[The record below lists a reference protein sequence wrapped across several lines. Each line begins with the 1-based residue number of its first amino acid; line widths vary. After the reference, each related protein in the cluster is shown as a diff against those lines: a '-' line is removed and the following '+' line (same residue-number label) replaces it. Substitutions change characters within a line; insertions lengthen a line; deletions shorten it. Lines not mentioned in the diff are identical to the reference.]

1 MNVDR
6 FTEKAQEAIAA
17 AQGIATRFQHNEID
31 AEHILLALLEQ
42 AEGLVPQL
50 LKKVGADPAVIH
62 QQVQATLSDRPR
74 VTGGDRQLYTSA
86 RARQVL
92 ADAENQA
99 KRFKDEYVSSEHLFL
114 AILGLADGDSARVFK
129 AFGVDPG
136 KVLAALKGIRG
147 SQRVIDQAAEERY
160 QPLEKFGRDVTQLAR
175 DGKLDPVI
183 GRDDEIRR
191 VMQVLSRRTK
201 NNPVMVGEA
210 GVGKTA
216 IVEGLAQ
223 RVIRGDVPESL
234 KDRKLVALDMG
245 ALIAGTKYRGEFE
258 NRLKAVLKEVASSD
272 GHIILF
278 IDELHTVVGAGKAEG
293 AVDAGN
299 ILKPMLARGELR
311 CIGATTLDEYR
322 QYIEKD
328 KALERRFQPV
338 YVDQPTVEETISILR
353 GLKERYEVHHGVQ
366 ITDAALVAA
375 AQLSNRYIADRF
387 QPDKAIDLVD
397 EAAAKLKM
405 EITSKPV
412 ELDDVDRKLLQ
423 LEMEKLSLARDKDE
437 ASQKR
442 RKEIEKEI
450 GGLKEEQHRL
460 TAQWET
466 ERKEV
471 ESRQKLQEEIERI
484 TTEADAAKRKY
495 DLNKAA
501 ELEYGK
507 LAELKKQ
514 LARLTAK
521 EKGNRL
527 LREQV
532 TEEDIAEVV
541 AKWTGIP
548 LKNLMESE
556 REKLLRL
563 EDEIHKRVVGQDEAV
578 SAVADAIR
586 RARAGIGDWKRPIGS
601 FIFLGPTGVGKTELA
616 RTLAQVL
623 FDTEEAMVRIDM
635 SEYGERHTVARLI
648 GAPPGYVGFEEGGQ
662 LTEAVRRRPY
672 RVVLLDEIEKAHAD
686 VFNVLLQILD
696 DGRLTDGHGRTV
708 DFKNTIVIMTSNLG
722 TEMARQGRIDRDEL
736 MQLLRRSFRPE
747 FLNRVD
753 DIVVFNPLSRE
764 DIRKIVDIQLARV
777 KDMLTEQ
784 GVGLILNHGVED
796 LLAQAGYDPD
806 FGARP
811 LKRVIQRLIENP
823 LAELILRNRPAKV
836 LVSAKDGKIVL
847 SQSGA

>member
-1 MNVDR
+1 MNIDR
-6 FTEKAQEAIAA
+6 FTEKAQEAIAS
-17 AQGIATRFQHNEID
+17 AQGIAARFQHNEID

-42 AEGLVPQL
+42 PEGLVPQL
-50 LKKVGADPAVIH
+50 IKKVGADPAVIH
-62 QQVQATLSDRPR
+62 QQIQAALADRPR
-74 VTGGDRQLYTSA
+74 VTGGDNQVYMSA

-92 ADAENQA
+92 AEAENQA
-99 KRFKDEYVSSEHLFL
+99 KRFKDEYVSTEHLFL
-114 AILGLADGDSARVFK
+114 VILGLKDGDCARVFK
-129 AFGVDPG
+129 AFGVDAG
-136 KVLAALKGIRG
+136 KVLAALKEVRG
-147 SQRVIDQAAEERY
+147 SQRVTDQGAEERY
-160 QPLEKFGRDVTQLAR
+160 QPLEKFGRDVTQLAK

-201 NNPVMVGEA
+201 NNPVMIGEA

-223 RVIRGDVPESL
+223 RIIRGDVPESL
-234 KDRKLVALDMG
+234 KDRKVVALDMG

-258 NRLKAVLKEVASSD
+258 NRLKAVLKEVASSE
-272 GHIILF
+272 GRIILF

-338 YVDQPTVEETISILR
+338 FVDQPSVEETISILR

-366 ITDAALVAA
+366 VTDAALVAA
-375 AQLSNRYIADRF
+375 AVQSNRYISDRF
-387 QPDKAIDLVD
+387 LPDKAIDLVD
-397 EAAAKLKM
+397 EAMAKLKM

-412 ELDDVDRKLLQ
+412 ELDEVDRKVVQ

-437 ASQKR
+437 GSKKR
-442 RKEIEKEI
+442 LKEIEREI
-450 GGLKEEQHRL
+450 AGLKEEQKRL

-471 ESRQKLQEEIERI
+471 EQHSKLQEEIERV
-484 TTEADAAKRKY
+484 TNEVEAAKRKY

-501 ELEYGK
+501 ELEYGR
-507 LAELKKQ
+507 LAELKKK
-514 LARLTAK
+514 LAQAQAK
-521 EKGNRL
+521 EKKNRM

-532 TEEDIAEVV
+532 TKEDIAEVV
-541 AKWTGIP
+541 SKWTGIP
-548 LKNLMESE
+548 LKNLLESE

-563 EDEIHKRVVGQDEAV
+563 EDEIHKRVVGQDA
-578 SAVADAIR
+578 AVAAVANAIR
-586 RARAGIGDWKRPIGS
+586 RARAGIGDRKRPIGS

-616 RTLAQVL
+616 KALAQVL
-623 FDTEEAMVRIDM
+623 FDTEDAIVRLDM
-635 SEYGERHTVARLI
+635 SEYGERHTVSRLV

-686 VFNVLLQILD
+686 VFNLLLQILD

-708 DFKNTIVIMTSNLG
+708 NFKNTIIIMTSNIG
-722 TEMARQGRIDRDEL
+722 TELAKGGKVGSDEL
-736 MQLLRRSFRPE
+736 LPLLRRTFRPE

-753 DIVVFNPLSRE
+753 EVVVFNPLSKA
-764 DIRKIVDIQLARV
+764 DVRKIVDIQLARL
-777 KDMLTEQ
+777 KSMLTEQ
-784 GVGLILNHGVED
+784 GVELIITAGVED
-796 LLAQAGYDPD
+796 VLAEEGYDPE

-811 LKRVIQRLIENP
+811 LKRVIQHQLENP
-823 LAELILRNRPAKV
+823 IALLVLEQRPQQLKAAVKNGRVV
-836 LVSAKDGKIVL
+836 LL
-847 SQSGA
+847 S

>member
-1 MNVDR
+1 MNIDR
-6 FTEKAQEAIAA
+6 FTEKAQEALAS

-31 AEHILLALLEQ
+31 AEHILMALVEQ
-42 AEGLVPQL
+42 SEGLVPEL
-50 LKKVGADPAVIH
+50 LKKVGADPAVIRE
-62 QQVQATLSDRPR
+62 QIQVSLGDRPR
-74 VTGGDRQLYTSA
+74 VTGGDGQVYTSA
-86 RARQVL
+86 RVRQVL

-99 KRFKDEYVSSEHLFL
+99 KRFKDEFVSTEHLFL
-114 AILGLADGDSARVFK
+114 ALLGLKDGDCARVFK
-129 AFGVDPG
+129 AFGIDSA
-136 KVLAALKGIRG
+136 KVLAALKEIRG
-147 SQRVIDQAAEERY
+147 SQRVTDQAAEERY

-191 VMQVLSRRTK
+191 VMTVLSRRTK
-201 NNPVMVGEA
+201 NNPVMIGEA

-223 RVIRGDVPESL
+223 RIIRGDVPESL

-258 NRLKAVLKEVASSD
+258 NRLKAVLKEVASSE
-272 GHIILF
+272 GRIILF

-375 AQLSNRYIADRF
+375 ATMSNRYIADRF

-412 ELDDVDRKLLQ
+412 ELDDVDRKLMQ
-423 LEMEKLSLARDKDE
+423 LEMEKLSLKRDKDE

-442 RKEIEKEI
+442 LKEIEKEI
-450 GGLKEEQHRL
+450 ADLKENQKRL
-460 TAQWET
+460 SAQWET
-466 ERKEV
+466 ERREV
-471 ESRQKLQEEIERI
+471 ESRQKLQEEIEKV
-484 TTEADAAKRKY
+484 TAEVDAAKRKY

-501 ELEYGK
+501 ELEYGRLAEMKKK
-507 LAELKKQ
+507 LAK
-514 LARLTAK
+514 LAAK

-563 EDEIHKRVVGQDEAV
+563 EDDIHKRVVGQDEAV
-578 SAVADAIR
+578 KAVADAIR
-586 RARAGIGDWKRPIGS
+586 RARAGIGDRKRPIGS

-616 RTLAQVL
+616 RTLAQTL
-623 FDTEEAMVRIDM
+623 FDTEDAIVRVDM
-635 SEYGERHTVARLI
+635 SEYGERHTVSRLI

-696 DGRLTDGHGRTV
+696 DGRLTDGHGHTV
-708 DFKNTIVIMTSNLG
+708 DFKNTIIIMTSNLG
-722 TEMARQGRIDRDEL
+722 TELARQGRFDREEL
-736 MQLLRRSFRPE
+736 MALLRRSFRPE
-747 FLNRVD
+747 FLNRID

-764 DIRKIVDIQLARV
+764 DIRKIVDIQLARAR
-777 KDMLTEQ
+777 DLLTEQ
-784 GVGLILNHGVED
+784 GVALILNRGVED
-796 LLAQAGYDPD
+796 VLAQEGYDPD

-811 LKRVIQRLIENP
+811 LKRVIQRLVENP
-823 LAELILRNRPAKV
+823 IAELILRARPAKV
-836 LVSAKDGKIVL
+836 SLSAKDGKIVL

>member
-201 NNPVMVGEA
+201 NNPVMIGEA

-442 RKEIEKEI
+442 RKEIEREI
-450 GGLKEEQHRL
+450 ADLKENQKRL
-460 TAQWET
+460 SAQWET

>member
-1 MNVDR
+1 MNIER
-6 FTEKAQEAIAA
+6 FTEKAQEAIAS

-31 AEHILLALLEQ
+31 AEHMLMALVEQ
-42 AEGLVPQL
+42 SDGLVPEL
-50 LKKVGADPAVIH
+50 LKKIGADPAVIRE
-62 QQVQATLSDRPR
+62 QIQVSLGDRPR
-74 VTGGDRQLYTSA
+74 VTGGDGQIYTSA

-92 ADAENQA
+92 AEAENQA
-99 KRFKDEYVSSEHLFL
+99 RRFKDEYVSTEHLFL
-114 AILGLADGDSARVFK
+114 AILGLKDGDCARVFK
-129 AFGVDPG
+129 AFGVDSA
-136 KVLAALKGIRG
+136 KVLAALKQIRG
-147 SQRVIDQAAEERY
+147 SQRVTDQGAEERY

-175 DGKLDPVI
+175 EGKLDPVI
-183 GRDDEIRR
+183 GRDDKIRR
-191 VMQVLSRRTK
+191 VMTVLSRRTK
-201 NNPVMVGEA
+201 NNPVMIGEA

-223 RVIRGDVPESL
+223 RIIRGDVPESL

-272 GHIILF
+272 GRIILF

-375 AQLSNRYIADRF
+375 ATMSNRYIADRF
-387 QPDKAIDLVD
+387 QPDKSIDLVD

-412 ELDDVDRKLLQ
+412 ELDDVDRKLMQ
-423 LEMEKLSLARDKDE
+423 LEMEKLSLKRDKDE

-450 GGLKEEQHRL
+450 ADLKEGQKRL
-460 TAQWET
+460 SAQWET

-471 ESRQKLQEEIERI
+471 EARQKLQEEIERVAG
-484 TTEADAAKRKY
+484 EVDAAKRKY

-501 ELEYGK
+501 ELEYGR
-507 LAELKKQ
+507 LAEMKKQ
-514 LARLTAK
+514 LARLAGK

-563 EDEIHKRVVGQDEAV
+563 EDDIHKRVVGQDEAV
-578 SAVADAIR
+578 KAVADAIR
-586 RARAGIGDWKRPIGS
+586 RARAGIGDRKRPIGS

-616 RTLAQVL
+616 RTLARTL
-623 FDTEEAMVRIDM
+623 FDTEDAIVRIDM
-635 SEYGERHTVARLI
+635 SEYGERHTVSRLI

-696 DGRLTDGHGRTV
+696 DGRLTDGHGHTV
-708 DFKNTIVIMTSNLG
+708 DFKNTIIIMTSNLG
-722 TEMARQGRIDRDEL
+722 TELARQGRFDREEL
-736 MQLLRRSFRPE
+736 MALLRRSFRPE
-747 FLNRVD
+747 FLNRID
-753 DIVVFNPLSRE
+753 DIVVFSPLSRE

-777 KDMLTEQ
+777 RDLLTEQ
-784 GVGLILNHGVED
+784 GVALILDRGVED
-796 LLAQAGYDPD
+796 VLAQEGYDPD

-811 LKRVIQRLIENP
+811 LKRVIQRLVENP
-823 LAELILRNRPAKV
+823 IAELILRARPSKV
-836 LVSAKDGKIVL
+836 SLSAKDGKIVL
-847 SQSGA
+847 SQSGE